1 MISRVRGRG
10 DDDAGVGPEQEDEDL
25 GATTEDL
32 ARSGARWVVRPEET
46 EVAIRLV
53 RGDANGA
60 IALAARVMGP
70 AIGRLCF
77 LLLGVQGEADEA
89 AQETMLAAYHAASS
103 YRSEGTPRAWVFGI
117 ARRIC
122 IQRLQAR
129 ARQAR
134 RLVLMVDESTA
145 RDASSLHDQAERE
158 AIVRSALS
166 ELAAIDREAL
176 VLRYDGDQSFREIA
190 EALGIDEQTARKRVS
205 RALVRLREKVH
216 AA

>member
-1 MISRVRGRG
+1 MIS
-10 DDDAGVGPEQEDEDL
+10 DVGGNGGSDGQ
-25 GATTEDL
+25 DL
-32 ARSGARWVVRPEET
+32 AKSGARWVVRPEET

-53 RGDANGA
+53 QGDANGA

-77 LLLGVQGEADEA
+77 LLLGTQSEADEA

-103 YRSEGTPRAWVFGI
+103 YRSEGTPRAWFFGI

-122 IQRLQAR
+122 IQRVQAR

-134 RLVLMVDESTA
+134 RLTLIVDEESP
-145 RDASSLHDQAERE
+145 RDPSAHYDEAERE
-158 AIVRSALS
+158 AHVREALA
-166 ELAAIDREAL
+166 ELAPIDREAL
-176 VLRYDGDQSFREIA
+176 ILRYDGDQSFREIA
-190 EALGIDEQTARKRVS
+190 DALGIDEPTARKRVS
-205 RALVRLREKVH
+205 RALVRLRQKVQ

>member
-1 MISRVRGRG
+1 MIWTVRGRS
-10 DDDAGVGPEQEDEDL
+10 DESEVEDLEDEIL
-25 GATTEDL
+25 PSEDL
-32 ARSGARWVVRPEET
+32 ARSGARWIVRPEET

-53 RGDANGA
+53 KGDRSGA

-77 LLLGVQGEADEA
+77 LLLGSQSEADEA
-89 AQETMLAAYHAASS
+89 AQETMLAAYDSAAS
-103 YRSEGTPRAWVFGI
+103 YRSEGTPRAWFFGI

-122 IQRLQAR
+122 IHRVQAR

-134 RLVLMVDESTA
+134 RLFLIVDETTV
-145 RDASSLHDQAERE
+145 RDASSLHDEAERE
-158 AIVRSALS
+158 ADVRAALE
-166 ELAAIDREAL
+166 ELPAIDREAL

-190 EALGIDEQTARKRVS
+190 DALGIDEPAARKRVS
-205 RALVRLREKVH
+205 RALVRLRQRVQ